1 MHYPASRLVTVHSSK
16 GLLSRSGASCNCHK
30 QASDLEAG
38 RAVECRTTFI
48 DLGYTNELK
57 RDNASSIELAA
68 NAILA
73 AAPYS
78 ASQSK
83 LLG

>member
-1 MHYPASRLVTVHSSK
+1 
-16 GLLSRSGASCNCHK
+16 
-30 QASDLEAG
+30 LEAG

-57 RDNASSIELAA
+57 RDNASSIEEAA